1 MDIPCMVI
9 AKCRPGWDAAL
20 DIFVALLLAVLEHG
34 KIHTSLLSVFNDYK
48 KGNKLFYS
56 YFFLL
61 MLSHMA
67 N

>member
-34 KIHTSLLSVFNDYK
+34 KIHTSLLSVFYDYK
-48 KGNKLFYS
+48 KGNKLF
-56 YFFLL
+56 
-61 MLSHMA
+61 
-67 N
+67 